1 MIRHSL
7 PNRRASET
15 LEFEHEGHRY
25 RGSVSYDRRG
35 RPLEVF
41 LTTGKPGTGVE
52 TVSRDAAVAVS
63 LALQHGTPLETLR
76 RAMTRL
82 DDGSPAGP
90 LGVLLDKVAHW
101 AGEVDDG

>member
-1 MIRHSL
+1 MMRRSL
-7 PNRRASET
+7 PDRRPSET

-25 RGSVSYDRRG
+25 RGSVSYDRSG
-35 RPLEVF
+35 QPLEVF

-76 RAMTRL
+76 KAITRL
-82 DDGSPAGP
+82 DDGRPAGP
-90 LGVLLDKVAHW
+90 LGVLLDAVARGGD
-101 AGEVDDG
+101 A

>member
-35 RPLEVF
+35 KPLEVF

-76 RAMTRL
+76 KAITRL
-82 DDGSPAGP
+82 DDGRPAGP
-90 LGVLLDKVAHW
+90 LGVLLDAVARGGD
-101 AGEVDDG
+101 A

>member
-1 MIRHSL
+1 MMRQSL
-7 PNRRASET
+7 PDRRPSET
-15 LEFEHEGHRY
+15 LEFEHEGHKY

-35 RPLEVF
+35 KPLEIF

-76 RAMTRL
+76 KAITRL
-82 DDGSPAGP
+82 DDGRPAGP
-90 LGVLLDKVAHW
+90 LGVLLDAVARGGD
-101 AGEVDDG
+101 A

>member
-1 MIRHSL
+1 MMRQSL
-7 PNRRASET
+7 PDRRPSET

-76 RAMTRL
+76 KAITRL
-82 DDGSPAGP
+82 DDGRPAGP
-90 LGVLLDKVAHW
+90 LGVLLDAVARGGD
-101 AGEVDDG
+101 A